1 MTDLKLDF
9 DEEIILQS
17 TEVERYGIKE
27 TSLDEMVLTNK
38 HIICVYNKSTGLF
51 SKPETVL
58 EKIPLSTIKIVDGR
72 VQVMSYNND
81 DYGLGLQVLFVS
93 GHREHFLFYDEKKE
107 LPRWEKA
114 VVKVI
119 TEKNTGTQ
127 DSNVATPP
135 IDNEMAENKTDKIG
149 DVLTGVSTGLF
160 SAFKGAVDTVKQTI
174 LETTSDTAEENNA
187 GHSTNLAEDTVEVIR
202 EQKPLTEVNTAE
214 PEEMTKET
222 KKYIY
227 CTNCGEKLTVGSKFC
242 NNCGTPTGSNQVQEN
257 NSVQA
262 PIIEPQVEE
271 LEKDEPITER
281 QTVYEGKIH
290 KCPNCGE
297 VMKSFSANCPSCGF
311 EIRGSRATTSVQE
324 FAMKLEQIEQK
335 QMPHFEEK
343 SSVMKMVFGK
353 DFKGDDYDIQQAK
366 RDFEKRRKSEKASL
380 ISSFPIPNTKEDILE
395 FLLLASSNI
404 DVKTTHDIVTQAWL
418 QKLEQVYQRAQ
429 ITIRNT
435 NEFKQAKFIYDSKQK
450 ELGKQKKNK
459 KNKILGGVALIG
471 AGILLYIIGMM
482 LGEATGDSDSSL
494 YSICMAGFFVM
505 FGGIFLLLSTI
516 PNKD

>member
-1 MTDLKLDF
+1 MVDF
-9 DEEIILQS
+9 
-17 TEVERYGIKE
+17 
-27 TSLDEMVLTNK
+27 
-38 HIICVYNKSTGLF
+38 
-51 SKPETVL
+51 KPDADKV
-58 EKIPLSTIKIVDGR
+58 VR
-72 VQVMSYNND
+72 FCSYC
-81 DYGLGLQVLFVS
+81 
-93 GHREHFLFYDEKKE
+93 
-107 LPRWEKA
+107 
-114 VVKVI
+114 
-119 TEKNTGTQ
+119 GTQ
-127 DSNVATPP
+127 L
-135 IDNEMAENKTDKIG
+135 
-149 DVLTGVSTGLF
+149 DV
-160 SAFKGAVDTVKQTI
+160 GARFCK
-174 LETTSDTAEENNA
+174 
-187 GHSTNLAEDTVEVIR
+187 
-202 EQKPLTEVNTAE
+202 
-214 PEEMTKET
+214 
-222 KKYIY
+222 
-227 CTNCGEKLTVGSKFC
+227 NCGEAVLINTQHTS
-242 NNCGTPTGSNQVQEN
+242 TPPKEKVVNKETPIKEN
-257 NSVQA
+257 
-262 PIIEPQVEE
+262 P
-271 LEKDEPITER
+271 TER
-281 QTVYEGKIH
+281 KTVYEGKIY

-435 NEFKQAKFIYDSKQK
+435 NEFKQVKFIYDSKQK

-459 KNKILGGVALIG
+459 KNKILGGVALIA

-482 LGEATGDSDSSL
+482 LGESTGDSDSSL

>member
-1 MTDLKLDF
+1 MVDFKLDA
-9 DEEIILQS
+9 DEGIVLQT
-17 TEVERYGIKE
+17 TEAGCYYGD
-27 TSLDEMVLTNK
+27 DELELNDLVLTNK
-38 HIICVYNKSTGLF
+38 NIIYSYEKSNGLF
-51 SKPETVL
+51 SKPETIV
-58 EKIPLSTIKIVDGR
+58 EKKPLSSIKVVNGV
-72 VQVMSYNND
+72 VQVQQVNDD
-81 DYGLGLQVLFVS
+81 DYGKTLQILYKN
-93 GHREHFLFYDEKKE
+93 GRRELIELYDSPKKEYPKWQEAISNLVISICSTDNCKAEKKE
-107 LPRWEKA
+107 N
-114 VVKVI
+114 I
-119 TEKNTGTQ
+119 HM
-127 DSNVATPP
+127 SNA
-135 IDNEMAENKTDKIG
+135 
-149 DVLTGVSTGLF
+149 
-160 SAFKGAVDTVKQTI
+160 
-174 LETTSDTAEENNA
+174 ETTSSFDRTVRFCSYCGTKLDTGA
-187 GHSTNLAEDTVEVIR
+187 R
-202 EQKPLTEVNTAE
+202 FCK
-214 PEEMTKET
+214 
-222 KKYIY
+222 
-227 CTNCGEKLTVGSKFC
+227 NCGEAVLINTQHTS
-242 NNCGTPTGSNQVQEN
+242 TPPKEKVVNKETPIKEN
-257 NSVQA
+257 
-262 PIIEPQVEE
+262 P
-271 LEKDEPITER
+271 TER
-281 QTVYEGKIH
+281 KTVYEGKIY

-435 NEFKQAKFIYDSKQK
+435 NEFKQVKFIYDSKQK
-450 ELGKQKKNK
+450 ELGKQKTNK
-459 KNKILGGVALIG
+459 KNKILGGVALIA

-482 LGEATGDSDSSL
+482 LGESTGDSDSSL